1 MSNFEDDFARGCLPT
16 GEPLECLYGM
26 GWWSEIPE
34 EEPVEP
40 EPKVCEACGGDR
52 MISNMQ
58 PKILIWLKQRLSRL
72 LFSLFLKVEGQ
83 TEEQYWN
90 LIREYMTDEVQQ

>member
-1 MSNFEDDFARGCLPT
+1 MDAT
-16 GEPLECLYGM
+16 A
-26 GWWSEIPE
+26 EITR
-34 EEPVEP
+34 
-40 EPKVCEACGGDR
+40 GDR
-52 MISNMQ
+52 MTSNMK

-90 LIREYMTDEVQQ
+90 LIREYMTDEVQE